1 MSKLI
6 YWLIAIGA
14 YTVYFVIKS
23 LKSNHSDVKGTPL
36 GGEVFPEIKMYN
48 STESKAD
55 EEFVEIPKAKTK
67 PKTEVK
73 KRVTT
78 ENNTNA
84 GTETAFDN
92 KNNGNYTKIS
102 LKNRSE
108 AKRAFIHAEIL
119 NKKYS

>member
-1 MSKLI
+1 MSNLV
-6 YWLIAIGA
+6 YWFIAIGA

-36 GGEVFPEIKMYN
+36 GGEVFPEVPMYN
-48 STESKAD
+48 SSKTKTY
-55 EEFVEIPKAKTK
+55 EEFIEIPKAKTK

-73 KRVTT
+73 KRIAT
-78 ENNTNA
+78 ESDKTNA
-84 GTETAFDN
+84 ETAFGD
-92 KNNGNYTKIS
+92 KGKGNTTKIS